1 MNLRSAAT
9 RLFTSL
15 TFHLA
20 VVAVAAAT
28 LLLSWSIMLARSDFA
43 GGAPGL
49 ANPPAAEQPGE
60 AAAGGSTG
68 SYPAIAAHPLFYPSR
83 TPWAPPLPPTPKPV
97 STAPAP
103 LTNYGLIGVI
113 ASGDARSALIRPSGA
128 RKTITIAEGQ
138 QLGGWTLQKI
148 TRTSLQFA
156 AGEAR
161 YEMTLQKPSQNQ
173 R

>member
-15 TFHLA
+15 AFHLA

-28 LLLSWSIMLARSDFA
+28 LLLSWTIAPARSDFA
-43 GGAPGL
+43 GRVPGI
-49 ANPPAAEQPGE
+49 AHPPAAEPAGE
-60 AAAGGSTG
+60 AAVAGKGA
-68 SYPAIAAHPLFYPSR
+68 YPEIAARPLFYPSR
-83 TPWAPPLPPTPKPV
+83 TPWAPPPPPTPKPV
-97 STAPAP
+97 STAPTP

-113 ASGDARSALIRPSGA
+113 VSGDARSALIRPSGA
-128 RKTITIAEGQ
+128 NKTITIAEGQ

-156 AGEAR
+156 AGDAR
-161 YEMTLQKPSQNQ
+161 YEMTLQKPSQNRQ
-173 R
+173 